1 MTSTSGSD
9 TELLPFPLLP
19 QEIVENIIR
28 QTEDSTTLV
37 TLMRVSRRIHDV
49 AGARLYGEVVM
60 TAKNAKGL
68 HWGLSSTE
76 TETESSNEPAVIS
89 KEIVGVGSKRKLGIN
104 ATQKKVPA
112 KGGIASLASYGS
124 DSDSDS
130 DSEDESPT
138 PVSTSTTAISR
149 PRKTKAELLSMIK
162 YLHVYEIP
170 ALEVCHDILATV
182 SGTDTNTA
190 QP

>member
-1 MTSTSGSD
+1 
-9 TELLPFPLLP
+9 
-19 QEIVENIIR
+19 
-28 QTEDSTTLV
+28 
-37 TLMRVSRRIHDV
+37 MRVSRWIHDV

-89 KEIVGVGSKRKLGIN
+89 KEIVGVGNKRKLGIN
-104 ATQKKVPA
+104 ATQKNVPA
-112 KGGIASLASYGS
+112 KGGIASLASLASLASYGS

-162 YLHVYEIP
+162 NLHVYEIP
-170 ALEVCHDILATV
+170 DLEVCHDILATV

-190 QP
+190 QPQSVMNVSIRPNATRHLIRY